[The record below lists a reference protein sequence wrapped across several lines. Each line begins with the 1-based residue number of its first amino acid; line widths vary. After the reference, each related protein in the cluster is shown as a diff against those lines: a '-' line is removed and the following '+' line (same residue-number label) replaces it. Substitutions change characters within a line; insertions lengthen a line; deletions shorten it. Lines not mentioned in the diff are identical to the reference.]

1 MKVVTQ
7 NPVLVGQED
16 YNGYTS
22 NNENNPNLENSQ
34 QDINVGDISIKS
46 SYPVI
51 VDGRNISQNE
61 FLYTVPSEID
71 GIDLTPT
78 DDFLW
83 SGFPG
88 TTTSLTSYKAPTSI
102 KNFKSTP
109 LTETEYVSALKDVP
123 NGPSVKEQKEKI
135 KDGQFWNNLKGGWD
149 KFKKTDSGQILIQSG
164 VSYLQQALDAKN
176 NQNNQN
182 TTNTTDTDKDTNT
195 SKKPMSKNTKIA
207 LISTGVILLGVI
219 VYFSVKKK

>member
-22 NNENNPNLENSQ
+22 NNENNPNLKNSQ

-51 VDGRNISQNE
+51 VDGKNISQNE

-88 TTTSLTSYKAPTSI
+88 PTTSLTGYKSPTSI
-102 KNFKSTP
+102 KNFKPTP
-109 LTETEYVSALKDVP
+109 LTEQEYTSALKDVP
-123 NGPSVKEQKEKI
+123 NGPSAKEQKDKI

-164 VSYLQQALDAKN
+164 VSYLQKALDAKN
-176 NQNNQN
+176 QSN
-182 TTNTTDTDKDTNT
+182 TTQTDTDTDKDKEP
-195 SKKPMSKNTKIA
+195 SKKPMSKTTKIA

-219 VYFSVKKK
+219 IYFSTKKK

>member
-1 MKVVTQ
+1 MKIVSQ
-7 NPVLVGQED
+7 NQVLVGNNEIYND
-16 YNGYTS
+16 YTP

-34 QDINVGDISIKS
+34 QNINVGDISIKS
-46 SYPVI
+46 SYPII
-51 VDGRNISQNE
+51 VDGKDISQNE
-61 FLYTVPSEID
+61 FLYTIPSEID
-71 GIDLTPT
+71 GVNLTPI

-83 SGFPG
+83 SGFNG
-88 TTTSLTSYKAPTSI
+88 PTSGT
-102 KNFKSTP
+102 NFKPTGLP
-109 LTETEYVSALKDVP
+109 ANFGTGLTEKEYTEALKDVP
-123 NGPSVKEQKEKI
+123 NGPTAKQQKEKI

-164 VSYLQQALDAKN
+164 VSYLQSKLDAKN

-195 SKKPMSKNTKIA
+195 SKKPMSKTTKIA

>member
-22 NNENNPNLENSQ
+22 NNENNPNLKNSQ

-51 VDGRNISQNE
+51 VDGKNLSQNE

-88 TTTSLTSYKAPTSI
+88 PTTDFKAPSSV
-102 KNFKSTP
+102 KNFKPTA
-109 LTETEYVSALKDVP
+109 LTEKEYVAALKDVP
-123 NGPSVKEQKEKI
+123 NGPSAKQQKDKI

-164 VSYLQQALDAKN
+164 VSYLQKALDAKN
-176 NQNNQN
+176 QAN
-182 TTNTTDTDKDTNT
+182 TTTEQPVDTSTTKT
-195 SKKPMSKNTKIA
+195 PMSKTTKIA

-219 VYFSVKKK
+219 IYFSTKKK

>member
-22 NNENNPNLENSQ
+22 NNENNPNLKNSQ
-34 QDINVGDISIKS
+34 QDINLGDISIKS

-51 VDGRNISQNE
+51 VDGKNISQNE
-61 FLYTVPSEID
+61 FLYTIPSEVD

-88 TTTSLTSYKAPTSI
+88 PTNDFKAPSSV
-102 KNFKSTP
+102 KNFKPTP
-109 LTETEYVSALKDVP
+109 LTEKEYVAALKDVP
-123 NGPSVKEQKEKI
+123 NGPSAKQQKDKI

-164 VSYLQQALDAKN
+164 VSYLQKALDAKN
-176 NQNNQN
+176 QAN
-182 TTNTTDTDKDTNT
+182 TTPEQAVDTTPTKE
-195 SKKPMSKNTKIA
+195 PMSKTTKIA

-219 VYFSVKKK
+219 IYFSTKKK